1 MKKLLV
7 SIVILL
13 LCVIL
18 SLTSCN
24 ISSIANMLDVY
35 TVTVTDN
42 TRDLAEPLMP
52 FYKAGDIVRVKAY
65 TMNDASVHVFVNDRE
80 VEPKPWE
87 SGMKYWIYEFVMPSE
102 NITVHITHDPFYGRE
117 NYTFDELLYWIE
129 FIDNSVF
136 NKTVNGVSVRIDN
149 YSDRTSFV
157 ETRYSAKQVDIDS
170 FKAIFDQPLIKVGDK
185 DIGNTGAYT
194 TYCFYEDGELF
205 DRGAFGELTFRDN
218 FFSHFY
224 NETSLPQPFRFED
237 IGYVLP
243 TIEDPDYVTYS
254 FRRENR
260 VIYVKKYGDDSF
272 SQRYDNLSFVEFVPY
287 DGETINIEPVFY
299 IDTECGR
306 INLLNNDVFEING
319 EYYEVVSGSWAYKSI
334 NLDSKK

>member
-1 MKKLLV
+1 MKKSLV

-35 TVTVTDN
+35 TVTVTGN
-42 TRDLAEPLMP
+42 TSDLAEPLMP
-52 FYKAGDIVRVKAY
+52 YYKAGDIVRVKAY
-65 TMNDASVHVFVNDRE
+65 TMNDASVHVFVNDIE
-80 VEPKPWE
+80 VEHKPWE

-117 NYTFDELLYWIE
+117 NYTFDELIYWLE
-129 FIDNSVF
+129 FIDNSIY
-136 NKTVNGVSVRIDN
+136 NKTITGVSMKIND
-149 YSDRTSFV
+149 YSDEASFI
-157 ETRYSAKQVDIDS
+157 ETRYSTKQVDIDN
-170 FKAIFDQPLIKVGDK
+170 FKRIADQPLIKLSYEDMGET
-185 DIGNTGAYT
+185 DIYT
-194 TYCFYEDGELF
+194 TYTFYEGDGTDNMEW
-205 DRGAFGELTFRDN
+205 FGELDFKDS
-218 FFSHFY
+218 FFSHLY

-237 IGYVLP
+237 TGYVLP

-272 SQRYDNLSFVEFVPY
+272 SQRYDYLSFVEFVPY
-287 DGETINIEPVFY
+287 EGETLDIEPVFY
-299 IDTECGR
+299 IDTKCGR
-306 INLLNNDVFEING
+306 INLLNNDVFEIKG
-319 EYYEVVSGSWAYKSI
+319 EYYEVVSGSWAYKSL